1 MGRLTP
7 TGGKSVLRILAAE
20 FRRPMGVSTAHAL
33 LHRAGPSHLRPRH
46 RKIDPVAMAGPTATA
61 LDMAAHLRHVSE
73 AAGPGVDVALVLDDL
88 RVASEQVARRPAD
101 RGPVPAPAVRPESE
115 PGRAGVAAPSAELP
129 VRPGVGRP
137 RRAVRRGERRPK
149 LPRSGHAGFD
159 HRHELAARF
168 TA

>member
-7 TGGKSVLRILAAE
+7 TGGGKSVLRILAAE

-46 RKIDPVAMAGPTATA
+46 RKIDPVAMAGPTANT

-73 AAGPGVDVALVLDDL
+73 AAGPGVDVVLVLDDL

-101 RGPVPAPAVRPESE
+101 RGPVPVPAVRPESE
-115 PGRAGVAAPSAELP
+115 PRPSGCGGTFGRTTGPT
-129 VRPGVGRP
+129 GRGP
-137 RRAVRRGERRPK
+137 TTTRCSTR
-149 LPRSGHAGFD
+149 
-159 HRHELAARF
+159 
-168 TA
+168 